1 MACRRFRKVRAFI
14 SDLLTTKD
22 GVTYAPSRVYWC
34 LAAVTQIALSI
45 WSTVVQE
52 VAFNSTDFG
61 TGMGLI
67 LTAGGFG
74 VWITRKSDQHG

>member
-1 MACRRFRKVRAFI
+1 MACRRFRKARAFV

-45 WSTVVQE
+45 WSTV
-52 VAFNSTDFG
+52 D
-61 TGMGLI
+61 LP
-67 LTAGGFG
+67 
-74 VWITRKSDQHG
+74 R